1 MLQLYIYIQFLDMF
15 YFSFIIQVGHAVCTD
30 DAVKILKNYFV
41 DMKNFQ
47 DTLLMASQLGLK
59 WQSLRK
65 LVAMFLGQR
74 LCKKHQRSDW
84 EKRVLMDKQISYA
97 CTDAWASLRLYQSII
112 RYGNTHCRGG
122 KGFSFMV
129 EGWSSFVHVIYVTL
143 IGARASI

>member
-1 MLQLYIYIQFLDMF
+1 MYSIYCCLYIYLQCFSVF

-30 DAVKILKNYFV
+30 DAVTILKNYCV

-59 WQSLRK
+59 RQSLRK

-112 RYGNTHCRGG
+112 RYDNTHCRGG
-122 KGFSFMV
+122 GAVMYMWSFMIIIIIV
-129 EGWSSFVHVIYVTL
+129 FVCF
-143 IGARASI
+143 